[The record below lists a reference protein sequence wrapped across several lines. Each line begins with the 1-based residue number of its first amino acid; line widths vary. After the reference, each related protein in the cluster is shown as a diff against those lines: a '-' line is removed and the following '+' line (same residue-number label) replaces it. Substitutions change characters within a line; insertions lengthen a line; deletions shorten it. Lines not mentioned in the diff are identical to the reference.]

1 MISIDKF
8 ALLMLGTALCT
19 APALAATQIERG
31 AAVSVASATA
41 PIEFDV
47 FLPVRNPSDLERLLT
62 AQQTA
67 GSPSY
72 HKWVSPAEYA
82 AQFGPTAATMASAKA
97 AVAASGLQVTTT
109 QSRSFHV
116 VGTVAQATALLGTS
130 FKNVVTTN
138 GARVTVASGPLVMP
152 AGLAATG
159 AKIISFAGLPT
170 KQTFSKR
177 TAAVVPDNRY
187 SPVGPYWYNDMKQA
201 YDYPSYQ
208 SFLPNGQ
215 RLDGTGVHAA
225 VVISDKVYPN
235 DLAAFFNHENFTA
248 TTGRPVPTVNTININ
263 GGGVVGGPGAFEA
276 SLDIQQILGGAPG
289 ATGTIVS
296 IPDLADSNIM
306 AAYQYVV
313 DSNKYDVVN
322 SSFGGCEATYTAAYN
337 GGTDYTFILQM
348 YDDIFRQGNAQGITF
363 VASSGDQGGPA
374 CPTPDYFSPNTKP
387 RFVKG
392 VSTPATS
399 VYVTAVGGGNLVT
412 VSDGTRNSAYV
423 GENGFGD
430 PEVPYDIYGLGENV
444 TGGYWGAGGGRS
456 VVSPRP
462 SYQTPINTGSN
473 YRTTPDVG
481 MQVGGCPGDA
491 IQPCGPD
498 RSAAITTYGAGIGGG
513 NYGVIGTSV
522 SSPQFVGA
530 LALYIQ
536 KQGKRVGNINPYLY
550 HFGQVQT
557 VAGGVNAPADYQ
569 FYHRNIKGFDGLWAD
584 DYPSQNYNYIN
595 GNGTPDVRKLF
606 GFTNFAPA
614 GVPQSAS
621 NP

>member
-1 MISIDKF
+1 MKSIGKF
-8 ALLMLGTALCT
+8 VSLMLGTAAFT
-19 APALAATQIERG
+19 APAVAATQIERG
-31 AAVSVASATA
+31 AAVTVASATTPVA
-41 PIEFDV
+41 FEV

-62 AQQTA
+62 AQQTV
-67 GSPSY
+67 GSPNY

-97 AVAASGLQVTTT
+97 AVAASGLKVTATYT
-109 QSRSFHV
+109 RSFQV
-116 VGTVAQATALLGTS
+116 VGTVAQATALLGTG
-130 FKNVVTTN
+130 FKSVVTPN
-138 GARVTVASGPLVMP
+138 GKIRIVASGPLVMSG
-152 AGLAATG
+152 GLSTTG
-159 AKIISFAGLPT
+159 ARIISFAGLPD

-177 TAAVVPDNRY
+177 TTAALPNNRY
-187 SPVGPYWYNDMKQA
+187 GAVGPYWYNDMKQA

-215 RLDGTGVHAA
+215 RLDGTGVRAA

-248 TTGRPVPTVNTININ
+248 TTGKPAPTVNTIDIN
-263 GGGVVGGPGAFEA
+263 GGGVPGGGGSFEA

-296 IPDLADSNIM
+296 IPDLADDNIM
-306 AAYQYVV
+306 AAYRYVV
-313 DSNKYDVVN
+313 DSNQYDVVN
-322 SSFGGCEATYTAAYN
+322 SSFGGCEATYTAPYN

-348 YDDIFRQGNAQGITF
+348 YDDIFRQGNAEGITF

-374 CPTPDYFSPNTKP
+374 CPTPDYFNKNTKP
-387 RFVKG
+387 KFVKG

-399 VYVTAVGGGNLVT
+399 VFVTAVGGGNLVT
-412 VSDGTRNSAYV
+412 ASDGSRNSSYV

-444 TGGYWGAGGGRS
+444 TGGYWGAGGGKS
-456 VVSPRP
+456 IVSARP
-462 SYQTPINTGSN
+462 TYQIPINTGSN
-473 YRTTPDVG
+473 FRTTPDIG
-481 MQVGGCPGDA
+481 MQVGGCPA
-491 IQPCGPD
+491 SAEQPCGPD
-498 RSAAITTYGAGIGGG
+498 RSAAIVTYQSGLGGG

-522 SSPQFVGA
+522 SSPEFVGA

-550 HFGQVQT
+550 HNGQVQT
-557 VAGGVNAPADYQ
+557 VSGGVNAPAEYQ
-569 FYHRNIKGFDGLWAD
+569 FYHRNIKGFDGLYAD
-584 DYPSQNYNYIN
+584 DVPSQNYNYIN

-606 GFTNFAPA
+606 GFTNFAPP
-614 GVPQSAS
+614 GIPQSAS

>member
-1 MISIDKF
+1 MISIGKF
-8 ALLMLGTALCT
+8 VALLLGTAACA
-19 APALAATQIERG
+19 APALASTQIEKG
-31 AAVSVASATA
+31 AAVAVASATA
-41 PIEFDV
+41 PVEFDV
-47 FLPVRNPSDLERLLT
+47 FLPLRNPSDLERLLT
-62 AQQTA
+62 AQQTP
-67 GSPSY
+67 GSATY
-72 HKWVSPAEYA
+72 QKWVTPAEYA
-82 AQFGPTAATMASAKA
+82 AQFGPTAATMASAKT
-97 AVAASGLQVTTT
+97 AVAAAGLQVTTT
-109 QSRSFHV
+109 QMRSFHV
-116 VGTVAQATALLGTS
+116 TGTVAQATALFGIG
-130 FKNVVTTN
+130 FKSVVLPDGST
-138 GARVTVASGPLVMP
+138 RIVASGPLVMP
-152 AGLAATG
+152 SALAATG
-159 AKIISFAGLPT
+159 AKVISFAGLPD
-170 KQTFSKR
+170 KRTFSKR
-177 TAAVVPDNRY
+177 TAAALPDNRY
-187 SPVGPYWYNDMKQA
+187 GPDGPYWYNDMKQA

-235 DLAAFFNHENFTA
+235 DLAAFFNHEHFTA
-248 TTGRPVPTVNTININ
+248 TTGKAVPTVNTININ

-296 IPDLADSNIM
+296 IPNLADSNIQ

-313 DSNKYDVVN
+313 DSNQYDVVN
-322 SSFGGCEATYTAAYN
+322 SSFGGCEAEYTAAYN
-337 GGTDYTFILQM
+337 GGVDYTFILQM
-348 YDDIFRQGNAQGITF
+348 YDDIFRQGNAEGITF

-374 CPTPDYFSPNTKP
+374 CPTPDYGTHGAKP
-387 RFVKG
+387 KFIKG

-412 VSDGTRNSAYV
+412 ASDGTRNSAYV

-430 PEVPYDIYGLGENV
+430 PEAPYDIYGLGQNV
-444 TGGYWGAGGGRS
+444 SGGYWGAGGGKS

-462 SYQTPINTGSN
+462 SYQIPINTGSN
-473 YRTTPDVG
+473 FRTTPDIG
-481 MQVGGCPGDA
+481 MQVGGCPRSA

-498 RSAAITTYGAGIGGG
+498 RSSAITTYQSGLGGG

-557 VAGGVNAPADYQ
+557 VMGGVTAPDAYQ
-569 FYHRNIKGFDGLWAD
+569 FYHRNIKGYDGLWAD
-584 DYPSQNYNYIN
+584 NFPSQNYNYIN

-614 GVPQSAS
+614 GIPQTAS